1 MVELRR
7 KGFHWYG
14 WTRLEQTAREVFGLA
29 PASNDAVPVRTDSLD
44 SPEMGTWQW
53 DIETDQVVWSEGV
66 FQLHGR
72 RPEDFAG
79 TVESA
84 LADAH
89 PADRDVVAQAIQA
102 TLRDGAPFHAEYR
115 CVRPDGQMV
124 WLESKGRCIRDADGK
139 PQRLVGVCMDITRR
153 KQREQDDAHIASIVS
168 SSTDAIIGKTVAGI
182 VTSWNVGAE
191 RLFGYSAG
199 EMIGQSI
206 EVIVPPERRYEVRQ
220 ILDTVAR
227 GDCVRNLET
236 VRLRKDG
243 RRVDIS
249 VSVSPVRNAHGRVVE
264 AVTIKRE
271 LAADTAGVEPCHAG
285 DERFHDIADRAPDL
299 IFTADLDGDL
309 TYVNPSFE
317 YLLGYRIEALAG
329 NSLFALVH
337 ADDRGALSGWPDVE
351 QAQVRICQ
359 ADGEWRWLE
368 LSSYP
373 VRSGDDRHVV
383 GMARDATERKEVEQE
398 LTQQA
403 LHDSLTGL
411 PARTLFNKR
420 LAGAIERSPGA
431 RSGWAVLVFD
441 VDDFKAIN
449 DTYGHPAGDASLV
462 AVTARVRGCLRPADT
477 LARLGGDEFGVL
489 LDDAANSG
497 EVLNVCRRIMAT
509 LDSPVEI
516 DQQCIRVSI
525 SIGAVLG
532 PGGFDE
538 PADAVAA
545 ADIAL
550 YRAKAEGKGRFEL
563 VSRNSDAA

>member
-1 MVELRR
+1 MIQLWRR
-7 KGFHWYG
+7 
-14 WTRLEQTAREVFGLA
+14 WTRFEQTARQVFGLA
-29 PASNDAVPVRTDSLD
+29 PVSDDEAPSRANLLD
-44 SPEMGTWQW
+44 TPEMGTWQW
-53 DIETDQVVWSEGV
+53 DIESDRVLWSDGV
-66 FQLHGR
+66 FHLHGR

-89 PADRDVVAQAIQA
+89 PDDRDALAQAIQT
-102 TLRDGAPFHAEYR
+102 TLEDGAPFHVEYR
-115 CVRPDGQMV
+115 CMRPDGRMV
-124 WLESKGRCIRDADGK
+124 WLESKARCVRDADGK
-139 PQRLVGVCMDITRR
+139 AQRLVGVCMDVTRR
-153 KQREQDDAHIASIVS
+153 KQREEDHARMASIVA
-168 SSTDAIIGKTVAGI
+168 SSTDAIIGKTVAGV

-227 GDCVRNLET
+227 GECVRNLET

-243 RRVDIS
+243 RRIDIS

-271 LAADTAGVEPCHAG
+271 LSAEAAEVQTRHAG
-285 DERFHDIADRAPDL
+285 DERFNDIADRAPDL
-299 IFTADLDGDL
+299 IFTADLEGDL

-317 YLLGYRIEALAG
+317 YLLGYGIDALAG
-329 NSLFALVH
+329 NCIFALVH

-351 QAQVRICQ
+351 QAQVRVCQ
-359 ADGEWRWLE
+359 ADGEWRWLDI
-368 LSSYP
+368 SSYP
-373 VRSGDDRHVV
+373 VRSGNGRHVV
-383 GMARDATERKEVEQE
+383 GMARDATERKEVEHE

-403 LHDSLTGL
+403 LHDALTGL
-411 PARTLFNKR
+411 PERTLFTER
-420 LAGAIERSPGA
+420 LAGAIERPPGA
-431 RSGWAVLVFD
+431 RAGWAVLVFD

-449 DTYGHPAGDASLV
+449 DTYCHPAGDATLV
-462 AVTARVRGCLRPADT
+462 ALTGRVRGCLRPADT

-489 LDDAANSG
+489 LEEAADSG
-497 EVLNVCRRIMAT
+497 EVVNVCRRIMAT
-509 LDSPVEI
+509 LDRPVEI
-516 DQQCIRVSI
+516 DQRCIRVSI

-532 PGGFDE
+532 PAGFDE

-550 YRAKAEGKGRFEL
+550 YRAKAGGKGRFEL
-563 VSRNSDAA
+563 VSRNSGSE